1 MSLLTLLFVVW
12 AAITLAFVCVWA
24 WKSVL
29 GTREEDVVF
38 LSEGE
43 AGRLTEQKEIIDKE
57 VKLLLWAKITGFSS
71 AGLLLLLLV
80 LWGYRAFQGVLPT

>member
-1 MSLLTLLFVVW
+1 MSLFTLLFVVW
-12 AAITLAFVCVWA
+12 ATITVAFICVWA

-43 AGRLTEQKEIIDKE
+43 TGRLAEQKEIIAKE
-57 VKLLLWAKITGFSS
+57 VKLIFWAKITGFSS
-71 AGLLLLLLV
+71 LGLLLV
-80 LWGYRAFQGVLPT
+80 MVVIWGYRAFQGVLPT

>member
-1 MSLLTLLFVVW
+1 MSLFTLLWIVW
-12 AAITLAFVCVWA
+12 AVITLAFVCVFA

-43 AGRLTEQKEIIDKE
+43 TGRLNEQKEIIAKE
-57 VKLLLWAKITGFSS
+57 EKLIYWAKLTGFSS
-71 AGLLLLLLV
+71 AGLLLILV
-80 LWGYRAFQGVLPT
+80 LIWGYRAFNGAPPM